1 MYRTHV
7 LALSLALALS
17 TPAWADDAERQPEV
31 VVTAT
36 RVAQTVDDT
45 LASVSVIDRRQ
56 IDASDAGDLIDLLR
70 LQPGV
75 DVARTGGGGQQTS
88 VFLRGGNPNH
98 VLVLVDGVRVASAN
112 TGGFAW
118 EQLPLDAVERVE
130 IVRGP
135 RASYWG
141 SDAIGGVIQIFT
153 RHLDGPRVS
162 ARYGSYGDARGTA
175 GYGAWNGDEGFSVQA
190 GLRHLRGFSA
200 TNIGICAG
208 PDDPYCSFNP
218 DDDGYRSKNLAA
230 QGAVRVGS
238 QKLSGS
244 LLRNDAEIE
253 FDQGRSFAIEQAA
266 ALNLEGPLTEMW
278 SHRLSL
284 SQDREDLRTPDFYTL
299 YLTRRVAL
307 SWQNTLQLDGHN
319 QLVAG
324 VDVVHDKGENRDLSS
339 GDAVYRDRRDDSA
352 VFAGWNTSQGPWAGE
367 IAGRYDQNSE
377 FGGHASGSAALGYD
391 TSDTTRLTGS
401 YGTAFR
407 APNLNEQFSP
417 GYGGYYAGN
426 PDLDPESSHTAEL
439 SFEYRPDANS
449 KFEARAY
456 RTRVHNLIAYTGP
469 QNRAANTERA
479 SVDGAEL
486 SYTQQWTRWNFN
498 AAYTWQDATD
508 EGTGA
513 QLLRRPHNKFA
524 ATADDQI
531 SDSVS
536 VGAELL
542 AYGRAA
548 DYGADLPGYAVVNVH
563 ASWQFAPAW
572 RLNARAEN
580 LTDRD
585 YALVHGYNTAGRSGW
600 LELVWQPK

>member
-1 MYRTHV
+1 MYRSNI

-17 TPAWADDAERQPEV
+17 APAWADDAERQPEV

-36 RVAQTVDDT
+36 RVAQTVDST
-45 LASVSVIDRRQ
+45 LASVSVIERSQ
-56 IDASDAGDLIDLLR
+56 IDASNANDLIDLLR

-88 VFLRGGNPNH
+88 VFLRGSNPNH

-153 RHLDGPRVS
+153 RHLDGPRLS
-162 ARYGSYGDARGTA
+162 ARYGSYGDAKGTA
-175 GYGAWNGDEGFSVQA
+175 GYGTWNGDEGFSVQA

-218 DDDGYRSKNLAA
+218 DDDGYRSKNLTA
-230 QGAVRVGS
+230 QGAVHVGS

-244 LLRNDAEIE
+244 ILRNDAEIQ

-266 ALNLEGPLTEMW
+266 SLNLEGPLSDTW

-284 SQDREDLRTPDFYTL
+284 TQDREDLRTPDFYTL
-299 YLTRRVAL
+299 YLTRRDAV
-307 SWQNTLQLDGHN
+307 SWLNTLQLDDHN
-319 QLVAG
+319 QVVAG

-339 GDAVYRDRRDDSA
+339 GDPVYQDRRDDSA
-352 VFAGWNTSQGPWAGE
+352 VFAGWNTRQGAWAGE
-367 IAGRYDQNSE
+367 VAGRYDQNSE

-391 TSDTTRLTGS
+391 TSDTTRITGS

-407 APNLNEQFSP
+407 GPNLNEQFSP

-426 PDLDPESSHTAEL
+426 PDLDPESSHTTEL
-439 SFEYRPDANS
+439 AFEYRPDADK
-449 KFEARAY
+449 KFEARGY
-456 RTRVHNLIAYTGP
+456 RSRVHNLIAYTGP
-469 QNRAANTERA
+469 QNRAANTARA

-486 SYTQQWTRWNFN
+486 SYSQQWTQWNFN

-508 EGTGA
+508 ESTGA

-542 AYGRAA
+542 AYGHAA
-548 DYGADLPGYAVVNVH
+548 DYGADLAGYAVVNLH
-563 ASWQFAPAW
+563 ASWQFATAW